1 MKQHKQRYKTTA
13 ELNSRVIR
21 VSLTDYHLLKR
32 ISFTA
37 GVSIAEALHKTLA
50 QAISPTMFP
59 DVTAKPV
66 RTSIAV
72 NRRTSIAV
80 NGNKIPALGIKTKGV
95 RYD

>member
-1 MKQHKQRYKTTA
+1 MKRYKTKA
-13 ELNSRVIR
+13 QLNSRVIR
-21 VSLTDYHLLKR
+21 VSLTDYHMLKR

-37 GVSIAEALHKTLA
+37 GVSIAEALHKTIT

-59 DVTAKPV
+59 DVTAEPV

-80 NGNKIPALGIKTKGV
+80 NGSRIPALGIKTKGV